1 MQQPTFNPCAES
13 PWIRSKPISSMR
25 SAFKIHGQW
34 WTFKTLFQLKGCQ
47 QQQQQQQQQ
56 EGQRILRNC
65 PAQAS
70 ATKSTQQLMDI
81 QQNHINLQ
89 KEARWGNNDSSI
101 ANKHHSQFD
110 SSSRMKN
117 CTQPKERYCRLCR
130 GVRKKDFWHGNF
142 KTSNVTK
149 RDKTWLH
156 ATSSVTSHVCK
167 DIKDVTQTCL

>member
-1 MQQPTFNPCAES
+1 MDKVKAHIKHAICLQNP
-13 PWIRSKPISSMR
+13 WSMVN
-25 SAFKIHGQW
+25 
-34 WTFKTLFQLKGCQ
+34 FQNPLSTKGCQ

-130 GVRKKDFWHGNF
+130 GLRPKKGLLEWQLQDF
-142 KTSNVTK
+142 K
-149 RDKTWLH
+149 RELH
-156 ATSSVTSHVCK
+156 ATSSVTSR
-167 DIKDVTQTCL
+167 TSRTSRT